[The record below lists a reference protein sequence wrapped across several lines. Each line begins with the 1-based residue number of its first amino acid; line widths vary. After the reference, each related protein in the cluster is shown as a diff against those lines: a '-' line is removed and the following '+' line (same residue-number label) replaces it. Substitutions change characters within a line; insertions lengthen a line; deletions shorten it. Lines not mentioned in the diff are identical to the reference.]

1 MVPLWTIISLI
12 QRRVFKNLELVEHR
26 SRKSRKCLPRG
37 VIIGIRRTDDG
48 ASKVLLNAL
57 SHEDI
62 CQKGKI
68 GFSPDLYVARVD
80 TSKSALYM
88 NETLWQ
94 NLVMGVDCAAFKK
107 YQVQTKEWME
117 FQNYRRR
124 ITPRHLYKLCKRIG
138 LNASIIGKNY
148 SPAFGEISMDCCEE
162 LMDSNQVIRI
172 RLVQALL
179 QRPDVLVLDGVGDEM
194 EQSEIKQM
202 VDIFREFLD
211 YN

>member
-1 MVPLWTIISLI
+1 
-12 QRRVFKNLELVEHR
+12 
-26 SRKSRKCLPRG
+26 
-37 VIIGIRRTDDG
+37 
-48 ASKVLLNAL
+48 
-57 SHEDI
+57 
-62 CQKGKI
+62 
-68 GFSPDLYVARVD
+68 
-80 TSKSALYM
+80 
-88 NETLWQ
+88 
-94 NLVMGVDCAAFKK
+94 MGVDCAAFKK

-211 YN
+211 YKLDFIDDDAEKLAVGGKVKKRTIVWVAYQRTIQDQLKSNEIVLVQTSQSQFSMCGKDTAFTNFAHVTQKGESLVSAKSFNALSSKSSKSFRGR